1 MPLFALG
8 HHREEGSG
16 QVIVGGDLEE
26 VDPGSDAGGGNSL
39 FSLRRG
45 FGESL
50 SELGICGVD
59 GHLFAGL
66 GVLYDD
72 EAGVWEFDFLRV
84 DDAYGDDLVACRQ
97 TSKRNIPARVAEEV
111 GDDKDKAPATHDTGT
126 RVEKAGEWQLVRC
139 RVRRRQEM
147 TCESQDLGAATLGF
161 NELLDGVVPQH
172 CADAVSPMAEKT
184 GEGRDEFVG
193 DLFLGAT
200 AMAELHRQCAV
211 EKEPG
216 CEISV
221 FVVLANKW
229 SVHPRGDVPVD
240 AADIIIGLIFAKI
253 RYI

>member
-39 FSLRRG
+39 FSIRRG

-72 EAGVWEFDFLRV
+72 
-84 DDAYGDDLVACRQ
+84 
-97 TSKRNIPARVAEEV
+97 
-111 GDDKDKAPATHDTGT
+111 
-126 RVEKAGEWQLVRC
+126 
-139 RVRRRQEM
+139 
-147 TCESQDLGAATLGF
+147 ATLGF

-240 AADIIIGLIFAKI
+240 AAYIIIGLIFAKI
-253 RYI
+253 RDI